1 MRIALSGLRC
11 RGWVRLAVLW
21 CSAAAAAPLPAAAHE
36 TKTEWGSRAGL
47 AEPNSEMAVAEL
59 DGRIYIVGGYPS
71 DRVSV
76 STVQVYDIAKDS
88 WSLTTPYPMPINHA
102 SAVGV
107 DGLLYVIGGQTNAGT
122 QTEPS
127 RYVAAVHSYD
137 PRTAK
142 WTRRA
147 DMPVPVHGVTGLVYA
162 NGLIYLPGGG
172 LKMGGSSGGLQHQT
186 VRVSMTCG

>member
-1 MRIALSGLRC
+1 MRFALSGLRC
-11 RGWVRLAVLW
+11 PGWGRLALAGTL
-21 CSAAAAAPLPAAAHE
+21 AAAIAVPSVDAHE

-47 AEPNSEMAVAEL
+47 AEANSEMAVAEL

-76 STVQVYDIAKDS
+76 ATVQVYDIAKDS

-102 SAVGV
+102 SAVGI

-127 RYVAAVHSYD
+127 R
-137 PRTAK
+137 
-142 WTRRA
+142 
-147 DMPVPVHGVTGLVYA
+147 
-162 NGLIYLPGGG
+162 
-172 LKMGGSSGGLQHQT
+172 
-186 VRVSMTCG
+186 